1 MVTAMATT
9 ARARNA
15 TASSKALACWTR
27 FAAGWLALSLGFSC
41 GDAPA
46 PSETTRSAPAQPPK
60 RVVVIGPSSAETLE
74 WLGLV
79 EPVVGVSD
87 YCSAPAFSALP
98 RVGGQLDPNLE
109 RIAALEP
116 DLVVVQGAHPKVE
129 AWCSRNEVR
138 FLPLKTQSVAD
149 WRAEVQLYGAWFQVA
164 NVDARLAAWD
174 QRYADAQAA
183 PGEAPPRVLIVAS
196 RDPDRITRLL
206 VAGRGSYLGELLEHA
221 GGHGLFAD
229 HERDYFD
236 LAEESLLQLQPEV
249 ILELSGQ
256 QSDRERQEL
265 WKEAFPEIP
274 AAQHGRVYGLT
285 EDFVYLPGPRMLET
299 VRLLRERLLFG
310 E

>member
-1 MVTAMATT
+1 MV
-9 ARARNA
+9 
-15 TASSKALACWTR
+15 SACQPQEP
-27 FAAGWLALSLGFSC
+27 S
-41 GDAPA
+41 
-46 PSETTRSAPAQPPK
+46 PSESAAPPSSPPE

-79 EPVVGVSD
+79 DPVVGVSD
-87 YCSAPAFSALP
+87 YCGAPAFSALP

-129 AWCSRNEVR
+129 GWCARNEVR

-149 WRAEVQLYGAWFQVA
+149 WRAEVQLYGAWFQVED
-164 NVDARLAAWD
+164 VDARLAAWD

-183 PGEAPPRVLIVAS
+183 STEAPPRVLIVAS
-196 RDPDRITRLL
+196 RDPERVARLL

-221 GGHGLFAD
+221 GGQGLFAD

-256 QSDRERQEL
+256 QSDAERLAL
-265 WKEAFPEIP
+265 WQAAFPELP
-274 AAQHGRVYGLT
+274 AVQNARVYGIT
-285 EDFVYLPGPRMLET
+285 EDYVFLPGPRMLET
-299 VRLLRERLLFG
+299 VRLLREKLLFS